1 MTRFLKK
8 TPALLIAFL
17 IWLPMPS
24 SLLAEPAKD
33 DQSKAAPLAA
43 DLVTD
48 GQPIALDSER
58 YKVLF
63 GELHS
68 KHGFR
73 KDELEKTF
81 AGLTIQKRVLEL
93 MDKQWESRPWYDYY
107 PRFIT
112 TRNILEGRKQLR
124 RYQELLD
131 KIEKELG
138 VEREIV
144 VAIWGI
150 ESRFGQNKGDF
161 NLFRTLNTMF
171 DAYPRRSDFYRN
183 QLIDFLLLC
192 RENNIDP
199 RAVTGSY
206 GGAFGQTQ
214 FIPSSF
220 QEYAVDFDHDGRRDV
235 WSSVPDVLASIANYL
250 HRYGWTYG
258 SPIYVDIGTELRDSK
273 LEEIFKKGRKGL
285 VGWQQLA
292 TTQKIKLPP
301 PQDGKELTIVGLE
314 QREGGMR
321 YLAGYPNLQAIT
333 KWNNSNRY
341 AVAVAQ
347 LAEQLK
353 E

>member
-1 MTRFLKK
+1 MTRLPKNI
-8 TPALLIAFL
+8 AALILSLLIWA
-17 IWLPMPS
+17 PPS
-24 SLLAEPAKD
+24 SLMAEPVAEPEKV
-33 DQSKAAPLAA
+33 APLAA

-48 GQPIALDSER
+48 GQPIDLDSER
-58 YKVLF
+58 YRVLF

-73 KDELEKTF
+73 KDDLEKTF
-81 AGLTIQKRVLEL
+81 AGVTIQKRVLEL

-107 PRFIT
+107 PRLIT

-124 RYQELLD
+124 RYQGLLD

-171 DAYPRRSDFYRN
+171 DAYPRRSAFYRN

-192 RENNIDP
+192 RENNLDP

-250 HRYGWTYG
+250 HHYGWKYG
-258 SPIYVDIGTELRDSK
+258 SPIYVEIGTELRDAK
-273 LEEIFKKGRKGL
+273 LVETFNKGRKGL
-285 VGWQQLA
+285 VNWQEVA
-292 TTQKIKLPP
+292 NSQKVTLSPP
-301 PQDGKELTIVGLE
+301 PGGKELTIVGLE
-314 QREGGMR
+314 QREGGML

-347 LAEQLK
+347 LAALFK